1 MASHRHERVSELL
14 KREIG
19 EAIRQEIAVDDAGL
33 ITVVDLTLAGD
44 MQSAVVFVSVLG
56 AARQK
61 ERALD
66 VLERN
71 RALIQSRLAA
81 RVSLKHTPKLK
92 FKFDEVIDRGDR
104 VMKLI
109 EEIETTLP
117 PSNEGSPKSH

>member
-1 MASHRHERVSELL
+1 MASHRYERVSELL

-19 EAIRQEIAVDDAGL
+19 EVIRQEISVDDAGL

-56 AARQK
+56 SPKQK
-61 ERALD
+61 ERTLD
-66 VLERN
+66 VLERH

-81 RVSLKHTPKLK
+81 RVVLKHTPKLK

-117 PSNEGSPKSH
+117 PTNEGPPKSH